1 MFMSKVPNRYEL
13 QDSVLKALKQLGGSG
28 TNEEIYEKVIEVL
41 KLPAAIVDLPHG
53 SGAAGRTALDYE
65 MAWARTY
72 LKNAGKVATAT
83 RGVWT
88 LTAQPE
94 DETVAA
100 KAADKNQKCAEVPDE
115 ESWKDNLHRVLTK
128 VLTAKGFERLIQRML
143 RESGFVQVEVIGKN
157 GDGGIDGRG
166 IVRLNGFLTF
176 HVFFQCKRYSGAV
189 GVEKIRDF
197 RGAMEGRADKGL
209 FITTGY
215 FTRDAEKEATR
226 DGARPIELVD
236 GEHLAEKLRELRL
249 GLKVETIERVSVDE
263 EWFKAISSAG

>member
-1 MFMSKVPNRYEL
+1 MNKVPNRYEL
-13 QDSVLKALKQLGGSG
+13 QDSVLRALNQLGGSG
-28 TNEEIYEKVIEVL
+28 TNEEIYEKVIEIL
-41 KLPAAIVDLPHG
+41 KLPAEIIDLPHG
-53 SGAAGRTALDYE
+53 KGEAGRTALDYE
-65 MAWARTY
+65 MAWAKTY
-72 LKNAGKVATAT
+72 LKNAGKIAART

-88 LTAQPE
+88 LLRIS
-94 DETVAA
+94 DEAFTPKPDEV
-100 KAADKNQKCAEVPDE
+100 KKQKENPVPDE
-115 ESWKDNLHRVLTK
+115 EAWKDTLHRVLTQ
-128 VLTAKGFERLIQRML
+128 VLTPKGFERLIQRML
-143 RESGFVQVEVIGKN
+143 RESGFVQVEVTGQN

-176 HVFFQCKRYSGAV
+176 HVFFQCKRYAGAV

-215 FTRDAEKEATR
+215 FTREAEKEATR

-249 GLKVETIERVSVDE
+249 GLKVEAIEHVSIDE
-263 EWFKAISSAG
+263 NWFKAISDTE

>member
-1 MFMSKVPNRYEL
+1 MSKVPNRYEL
-13 QDSVLKALKQLGGSG
+13 QDPVLKAIKQLGGSG
-28 TNEEIYEKVIEVL
+28 TTEEIYEKVIEIL
-41 KLPAAIVDLPHG
+41 KLPAAIVDQPHG
-53 SGAAGRTALDYE
+53 SGAAGRTAFDYE
-65 MAWARTY
+65 LAWARTY
-72 LKNAGKVATAT
+72 LKNAGKIAAPS

-88 LTAQPE
+88 LTGQVEEASLS
-94 DETVAA
+94 A
-100 KAADKNQKCAEVPDE
+100 KEAEKTQKNDDVPDE
-115 ESWKDNLHRVLTK
+115 EKWKDNLHRVLTK
-128 VLTAKGFERLIQRML
+128 VLTPKGFERLIQRML
-143 RESGFVQVEVIGKN
+143 RESGFVQVEVTGQN

-176 HVFFQCKRYSGAV
+176 HVFFQCKRYAGAV

-215 FTRDAEKEATR
+215 FTREAEKEATR

-249 GLKVETIERVSVDE
+249 GLKVESIERVSVDE
-263 EWFKAISSAG
+263 QWFKAISENE

>member
-1 MFMSKVPNRYEL
+1 MPAIPTRYEL
-13 QDSVLKALKQLGGSG
+13 QDPVLAALKALGGSG
-28 TNEEIYEKVIEVL
+28 SNEEIHEKVIELL
-41 KLPAAIVDLPHG
+41 KLPDEVVDAPHG
-53 SGAAGRTALDYE
+53 SEGSGRTALAHE

-72 LKNAGKVATAT
+72 LKNAGKLESPM
-83 RGVWT
+83 RGVWALPSGQDVEHPT
-88 LTAQPE
+88 
-94 DETVAA
+94 
-100 KAADKNQKCAEVPDE
+100 KNEVEVVLPTPVDDE
-115 ESWKDNLHRVLTK
+115 ESWKERLQK
-128 VLTAKGFERLIQRML
+128 VLTVTVTPKGFERLIQRML
-143 RESGFVQVEVIGKN
+143 RESGFVQVEITGRS

-189 GVEKIRDF
+189 SVEKIRDF

-215 FTRDAEKEATR
+215 FTREAEKEATR

-249 GLKVETIERVSVDE
+249 GIKVTTVDKTAVDAA
-263 EWFKAISSAG
+263 WFESLSED

>member
-1 MFMSKVPNRYEL
+1 MAKVPNRYEL
-13 QDSVLKALKQLGGSG
+13 QDPVLQALKQLGGSG
-28 TNEEIYEKVIEVL
+28 TNEEIYEKVIENL
-41 KLPAAIVDLPHG
+41 KLPSEIVDLPHG
-53 SGAAGRTALDYE
+53 KGAAGRTALDYE

-72 LKNAGKVATAT
+72 LKNAGKIDAPT

-88 LTAQPE
+88 LLKKG
-94 DETVAA
+94 DEVFSGNEEET
-100 KAADKNQKCAEVPDE
+100 KKQQDESVPDE
-115 ESWKDNLHRVLTK
+115 ERWKDNLHRVLTV
-128 VLTAKGFERLIQRML
+128 VLTPKGFERLIQRML
-143 RESGFVQVEVIGKN
+143 RESGFVQVEITGQN

-176 HVFFQCKRYSGAV
+176 HVLFQCKRYAGAV

-215 FTRDAEKEATR
+215 FTREAEKEATR
-226 DGARPIELVD
+226 DGVRPIELVD

-249 GLKVETIERVSVDE
+249 GLKVEAIEHVSVDE
-263 EWFKAISSAG
+263 EWFKSISEVE